1 MKMYRERV
9 KPRSWLL
16 VVLPG
21 ILIAGFF
28 AGIGRLAVAAGVL
41 CGVLL
46 WAFGVWLLVVC
57 TMEVTAT
64 PGGRRRLVF
73 VLLHVAKYGLLGAA
87 IYGAV
92 KCPQIDVVGL
102 AGGYTIGLAGFIA
115 ANLTA
120 SERDSHLS
128 GPGL

>member
-1 MKMYRERV
+1 MKTYRERI

-16 VVLPG
+16 AVLPG

-28 AGIGRLAVAAGVL
+28 AGIGRLAVAAGL
-41 CGVLL
+41 ICGVLL
-46 WAFGVWLLVVC
+46 WAFGILLLVVC
-57 TMEVTAT
+57 TTEVTAT
-64 PGGRRRLVF
+64 RGGRHRLLF
-73 VLLHVAKYGLLGAA
+73 LLLHVAKYGLIGAA

-92 KCPQIDVVGL
+92 KCPQIDIVGL

-115 ANLTA
+115 ANFTA
-120 SERDSHLS
+120 TERDSCAS

>member
-1 MKMYRERV
+1 MRTYWERT

-16 VVLPG
+16 AVLPG

-28 AGIGRLAVAAGVL
+28 AGIGRLAVAAGLV

-46 WAFGVWLLVVC
+46 WAFGILLLVVC
-57 TMEVTAT
+57 TTEVTAAR
-64 PGGRRRLVF
+64 GGRRRLLF
-73 VLLHVAKYGLLGAA
+73 LLLHVTKYGLIGAA

-92 KCPQIDVVGL
+92 KYPEIDIVGL

-115 ANLTA
+115 ANLIGR
-120 SERDSHLS
+120 EHDSHLS
-128 GPGL
+128 GSGS